1 MITALML
8 FIYHLKE
15 DKKTFYNIKYLIEK
29 FRMLCKNRIKKQQS
43 RGWNKIPSEL
53 KKKKKKAE
61 RVDLIGRS
69 GERKWQKI

>member
-29 FRMLCKNRIKKQQS
+29 FRMLCKKRIKKQQS
-43 RGWNKIPSEL
+43 RGWNKNPVRI
-53 KKKKKKAE
+53 
-61 RVDLIGRS
+61 
-69 GERKWQKI
+69 

>member
-29 FRMLCKNRIKKQQS
+29 FRMLCKKRIKKQQS
-43 RGWNKIPSEL
+43 RG
-53 KKKKKKAE
+53 
-61 RVDLIGRS
+61 
-69 GERKWQKI
+69 